1 MSDDEAAPEA
11 EPEPEPAPTSSSE
24 EPEAAPQ
31 PAHEPE
37 PEPEPEPAPDGD
49 AGSGPSGPPG
59 ETAEERKVRIAKEQE
74 AKRAKKAAA
83 ADLERERQQLI
94 DHFLIISAKVAGM
107 GSGVAAGDT
116 CCCLAPASVTK
127 EFEADSDVACEL
139 SIGDE
144 IAVLEV
150 RAIDGDTRQLRVR
163 SERGWTS
170 MRSSTEM
177 LLEKK
182 VVSGND
188 LRIDVHIGYP
198 RGVERPPAVEHFCYP
213 VDVTNVGAPPGQY
226 TFMMTLDSGER
237 QFGFCRTLIQPDG
250 YQTLCIMTRY
260 PWFSV
265 FTPLLAALEV
275 YSGRGT
281 ATMEAILDSA
291 VETCRNSFPLVGQGF
306 RAILEKGVD
315 GAPEKPLV
323 MKRPNDDSTPLADAT
338 PDFYMLFR
346 VLSVP
351 AVMAVFRALV
361 SECRI
366 LMVSE
371 VRCATLPTSHP
382 PLKSSQATS

>member
-1 MSDDEAAPEA
+1 M
-11 EPEPEPAPTSSSE
+11 
-24 EPEAAPQ
+24 
-31 PAHEPE
+31 
-37 PEPEPEPAPDGD
+37 
-49 AGSGPSGPPG
+49 
-59 ETAEERKVRIAKEQE
+59 
-74 AKRAKKAAA
+74 
-83 ADLERERQQLI
+83 
-94 DHFLIISAKVAGM
+94 
-107 GSGVAAGDT
+107 
-116 CCCLAPASVTK
+116 
-127 EFEADSDVACEL
+127 
-139 SIGDE
+139 
-144 IAVLEV
+144 
-150 RAIDGDTRQLRVR
+150 
-163 SERGWTS
+163 
-170 MRSSTEM
+170 
-177 LLEKK
+177 
-182 VVSGND
+182 
-188 LRIDVHIGYP
+188 
-198 RGVERPPAVEHFCYP
+198 
-213 VDVTNVGAPPGQY
+213 TNVGAPPGQY